1 MYEPLHEPL
10 TLIEGVMQGF
20 YMAARVIAFLGSLA
34 VAIALVAVVGSA
46 VSDFLNKKKKGY

>member
-10 TLIEGVMQGF
+10 TLIEAVMQGF
-20 YMAARVIAFLGSLA
+20 YMAAGVIAFLGSLA